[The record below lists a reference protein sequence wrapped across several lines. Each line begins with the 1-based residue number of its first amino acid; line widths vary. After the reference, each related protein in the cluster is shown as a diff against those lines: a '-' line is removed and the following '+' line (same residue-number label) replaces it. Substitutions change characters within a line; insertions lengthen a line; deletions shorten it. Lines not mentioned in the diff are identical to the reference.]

1 MKTCRYCK
9 QKNYHA
15 NDCPIMVKRLKEM
28 EGHTMYK
35 PTFCEC
41 GNPKA
46 ANKEFCPECQKNIGT
61 LRAQCVA
68 LDAVFGVLFGGG
80 FPANTCEEERENEG
94 ARYAR

>member
-1 MKTCRYCK
+1 
-9 QKNYHA
+9 
-15 NDCPIMVKRLKEM
+15 
-28 EGHTMYK
+28 MYK
-35 PTFCEC
+35 QTFCEC
-41 GNPKA
+41 GNPKS